1 MVQTDG
7 RAGGQAYGHVII
19 KFFRMGR
26 LLHFLP
32 MVLRCASFARK
43 SSAIIQRHSNFGST
57 TQYNMNRKTFRFIL
71 AVSAEHRTY
80 NNTLYNIFYCIQIR
94 GGKTRTE
101 LSDSLLRILS
111 EQRPEKNLP
120 EKNLSRIYGSCS
132 ENPIL
137 RRLHGWKVF
146 AFIYKTSI
154 PTKDDKL

>member
-1 MVQTDG
+1 
-7 RAGGQAYGHVII
+7 
-19 KFFRMGR
+19 
-26 LLHFLP
+26 
-32 MVLRCASFARK
+32 
-43 SSAIIQRHSNFGST
+43 
-57 TQYNMNRKTFRFIL
+57 MNRKTFRFIL

>member
-1 MVQTDG
+1 
-7 RAGGQAYGHVII
+7 
-19 KFFRMGR
+19 
-26 LLHFLP
+26 

-71 AVSAEHRTY
+71 AVSAEHLTY

-132 ENPIL
+132 EKPIL
-137 RRLHGWKVF
+137 RRLYGWKVF
-146 AFIYKTSI
+146 AFINKTSI
-154 PTKDDKL
+154 PTKDGKL